1 MKNFKLILRS
11 LINNQACVEGGR
23 SKPLY
28 FAIIMFF
35 FIMIISI
42 LPTFVFTINRNGADF
57 INTQTIY
64 NYDLGL
70 QRFSEELYKSNF
82 DIVVSDSESGHYL
95 TIAQETWDNKF
106 TTTNEN
112 GLHCYRSTYEVIVNN
127 EKKELTA
134 LEVYYLDGTITQQYL
149 DMITQYKHTVDEKEV
164 TEYRKTS
171 FLVFSRYTYQGSIF
185 ISSSNTS
192 KGAFYGDYKTFEVG
206 YNFKNLA
213 VVGDL
218 NPNSTFTP
226 ATLRTYTDGVLKN
239 WKDSFNVGYT
249 QNKYTALWQ
258 TTLLMFGVNI
268 ALTVFMGI
276 MLFILTRGKNNPYR
290 IYTFWETQKI
300 AYWAAPAPSVIGM
313 AMGFLLASF
322 SQVTFPLV
330 MGLRVMWLSMRTL
343 RPENAND
350 VTTADYRNKDVVT
363 VNAKP
368 VKK

>member
-23 SKPLY
+23 SKPWY
-28 FAIIMFF
+28 FAVIMFF
-35 FIMIISI
+35 FSMIISI
-42 LPTFVFTINRNGADF
+42 VPTFVHTINRNGADF

-95 TIAQETWDNKF
+95 TISQETWDNKY
-106 TTTNEN
+106 TATNEN
-112 GLHCYRSTYEVIVNN
+112 GLHCFRSTYEVIVNN
-127 EKKELTA
+127 EKKTLTA

-192 KGAFYGDYKTFEVG
+192 KGVFYGDYKTFEVG

-218 NPNSTFTP
+218 NPNTTFTP
-226 ATLRTYTDGVLKN
+226 ATLRTYSDGVLKN
-239 WKDSFNVGYT
+239 WKESFNIGYT